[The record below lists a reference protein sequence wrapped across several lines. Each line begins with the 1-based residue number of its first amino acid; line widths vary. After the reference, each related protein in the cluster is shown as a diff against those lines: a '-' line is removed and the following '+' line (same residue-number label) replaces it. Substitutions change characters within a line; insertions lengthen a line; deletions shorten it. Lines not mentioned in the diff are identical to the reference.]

1 MSIEAND
8 DKPIVLTTN
17 GAERMRVNATGVG
30 IGVTAPA
37 SMLHVGGTVQ
47 VGVDD
52 TGHDVKFFGATSG
65 AYMLWDE
72 SADDLK
78 LVGAAGLTVAGN
90 SVLASVDVTGLA
102 TAATFEPD
110 GDTAAGDNAAI
121 GYTAAEGLILT
132 GQGSTS
138 DITFKNDADTT
149 VMSIPT
155 GTANVGIGTTA
166 PATLLEIAAPASTAT
181 VLRLA
186 SNKTGSGAGDKCR
199 WDNYSANNSG
209 VAYQLGFIDFDRA
222 DATATASYMAIQTR
236 VGSTVAERMRIA
248 SSGNVG
254 IGTTAPASL
263 LHLSANQPE
272 LTLSWASNY
281 SGQILF
287 KEGTTLTGA
296 ITMHSPTDTVND
308 VLTGDQQDGNM
319 VLGTGASGAAGEA
332 LVLVTNGVQRM
343 IFEGAGA
350 VGIGVANPTAAFEVG
365 GAQILLTQA
374 GNTVLGT
381 TNTTGTVSGSVQALS
396 NQSVRVG
403 STTSYPTEIVANNAV
418 KLAVTVAGT
427 VNPGADNAQAFGAAG
442 TRWTALYAVNGTI
455 QTSDAREKTA
465 VRSFSDAE
473 ITAAK
478 LISKEIGIFQWLTAV
493 DLKGADAARLHT
505 GLTVQKAVEIMTAQG
520 LDPMAYGF
528 ICYDEWEDEFIH
540 HPARAAVEEVVVDG
554 VITVEAVE
562 AQTEKPS
569 VQTKTAGNR
578 YSFRYDQL
586 NLFIARGVEA
596 RLAALE
602 A

>member
-1 MSIEAND
+1 
-8 DKPIVLTTN
+8 VTTLTASST
-17 GAERMRVNATGVG
+17 GLVTGILSLGSVGATGGTAGEVYFGGVG
-30 IGVTAPA
+30 GLVNGFRIHNKTGNALTFANASAAKMVILDSGAVGVATTAPTEKLTVHGAIRSTAPSADFTAGVAGAFMDMA
-37 SMLHVGGTVQ
+37 SGIARIGTV
-47 VGVDD
+47 
-52 TGHDVKFFGATSG
+52 SG
-65 AYMLWDE
+65 A
-72 SADDLK
+72 SA
-78 LVGAAGLTVAGN
+78 
-90 SVLASVDVTGLA
+90 
-102 TAATFEPD
+102 
-110 GDTAAGDNAAI
+110 
-121 GYTAAEGLILT
+121 LT
-132 GQGSTS
+132 GDVSF
-138 DITFKNDADTT
+138 I
-149 VMSIPT
+149 
-155 GTANVGIGTTA
+155 ANNAEKARLLANGNFGIGTA
-166 PATLLEIAAPASTAT
+166 AAAAPLHVS
-181 VLRLA
+181 
-186 SNKTGSGAGDKCR
+186 GS
-199 WDNYSANNSG
+199 
-209 VAYQLGFIDFDRA
+209 
-222 DATATASYMAIQTR
+222 
-236 VGSTVAERMRIA
+236 
-248 SSGNVG
+248 
-254 IGTTAPASL
+254 
-263 LHLSANQPE
+263 
-272 LTLSWASNY
+272 
-281 SGQILF
+281 
-287 KEGTTLTGA
+287 
-296 ITMHSPTDTVND
+296 
-308 VLTGDQQDGNM
+308 
-319 VLGTGASGAAGEA
+319 
-332 LVLVTNGVQRM
+332 
-343 IFEGAGA
+343 
-350 VGIGVANPTAAFEVG
+350 
-365 GAQILLTQA
+365 QILLSSA

-418 KLAVTVAGT
+418 KLSVLVAGT

-596 RLAALE
+596 RLVALE